1 MTLLVQKVY
10 VKGITRNQK
19 ANTDTSRQSS
29 GCLSAYLSTV
39 RRYEQSIPSLKYEA
53 ITNRLTSYNEITET
67 TGILTLDDI
76 QSAVKQVLEN
86 YDVKYC
92 YLFGSYAKGKA
103 NESSDVDL
111 FIDGE
116 NVTGLNF
123 YGLIEELRETLHKKI
138 DLLNINDFNSNHSIQ
153 NEILKDGIKI
163 YG

>member
-1 MTLLVQKVY
+1 MLKELREIKKLTQTQAANLLGVSLRTYQ
-10 VKGITRNQK
+10 
-19 ANTDTSRQSS
+19 
-29 GCLSAYLSTV
+29 
-39 RRYEQSIPSLKYEA
+39 RYEGHEQSIPSLKYEA
-53 ITNRLTSYNEITET
+53 IMNRLTSYNEITET

-103 NESSDVDL
+103 NDSSDVDL

>member
-1 MTLLVQKVY
+1 MLKELREIKKLTQTQAANLLGVSLRTYQ
-10 VKGITRNQK
+10 
-19 ANTDTSRQSS
+19 
-29 GCLSAYLSTV
+29 
-39 RRYEQSIPSLKYEA
+39 RYEGNEQSIPSLKYEA
-53 ITNRLTSYNEITET
+53 IMNRLTSYNEITET

>member
-1 MTLLVQKVY
+1 MLKELREIKKLTQTQAANLLGVSLRTYQ
-10 VKGITRNQK
+10 
-19 ANTDTSRQSS
+19 
-29 GCLSAYLSTV
+29 
-39 RRYEQSIPSLKYEA
+39 RYEGNEQSIPSLKYEA